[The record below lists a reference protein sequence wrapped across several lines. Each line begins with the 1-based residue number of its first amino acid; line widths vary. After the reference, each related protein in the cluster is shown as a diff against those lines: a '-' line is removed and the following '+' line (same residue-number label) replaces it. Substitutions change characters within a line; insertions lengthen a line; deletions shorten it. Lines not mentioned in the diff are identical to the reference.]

1 MRVSLLLLC
10 LALVAGA
17 CASGGSAGMRSARTL
32 ESVTLVLART
42 LTPAVARRSLG
53 EPDEVLG
60 SGLLILRY
68 RLQDGT
74 SLLLGFPGEAPIM
87 YAKVD
92 DGRGNLRDLPLP

>member
-10 LALVAGA
+10 LTLLASA
-17 CASGGSAGMRSARTL
+17 CASGGAADMPRARTL
-32 ESVTLVLART
+32 ESVTPVLAKT
-42 LTPAVARRSLG
+42 LTPADARRRLG

-68 RLQDGT
+68 RLENGT

-92 DGRGNLRDLPLP
+92 DGRGNMRDLPLR